1 MKFKKI
7 FSRIHRKMIFIYD
20 GVNTKKYMKKYNKW
34 LKKEGMDI
42 DGNVKYIHH
51 TAFLDGISY
60 KDIHI
65 GNNSVISLDCI
76 VLIHDFSVEAGFCA
90 IGKQSKEGEAYFI
103 KPVYIGNN
111 CFIGAKSIILPGTTL
126 GDNCIVG
133 AGSVLTGKKYPSGS
147 IIAGNPAKVIA
158 QVDDWANKK
167 FNENKYFTGGF

>member
-1 MKFKKI
+1 
-7 FSRIHRKMIFIYD
+7 MIFIYD

-42 DGNVKYIHH
+42 DGNVKYINH

-76 VLIHDFSVEAGFCA
+76 VLVHDFSVEAGFCA

-133 AGSVLTGKKYPSGS
+133 AGAVVKGKVPSDSVVV
-147 IIAGNPAKVIA
+147 GNPAKIIGNTVEWGQKHLELKDYIR
-158 QVDDWANKK
+158 
-167 FNENKYFTGGF
+167 YGG